1 MTTAFCLI
9 GTRPLNIE
17 FIKCNYVYSSHC
29 RYYKENCAYMFTLPD
44 NNKRVSLGDLRSF
57 WMEFDIRVWVKY
69 GLDLGQG
76 LDI

>member
-1 MTTAFCLI
+1 
-9 GTRPLNIE
+9 
-17 FIKCNYVYSSHC
+17 
-29 RYYKENCAYMFTLPD
+29 MFTLPD